1 MELQVSEIKALQ
13 PVTFNYDEL
22 KKQLIEKVDTYKN
35 MVYSEE
41 NIALAKKDR
50 ATLNKLSKAFA
61 NERKR
66 IKNQLLEP
74 FNDFE
79 LKCKELEA
87 RVDEASNNIDMQVK
101 AFEEKEDNAKEL
113 EIVSYFTSVVGEY
126 NELIDFDLIFDKRWL
141 NKTYSMEKVKQDID
155 HIIAMTK
162 VNMVT
167 IDAQVQDKDINK
179 QVKDF
184 YFRNMN
190 NPSVLGLSLQEGTR
204 IAENNRKLEELNKTT
219 NSIQNTNN
227 KQEANTDKGTPINFR
242 VFIKTREQMEA
253 LKRCLAENNI
263 IFERI

>member
-1 MELQVSEIKALQ
+1 MELQVSEITALQ
-13 PVTFNYDEL
+13 PITFNYDEL
-22 KKQLIEKVDTYKN
+22 KAQLIEKISTYRN
-35 MVYSEE
+35 LVYSEE

-50 ATLNKLSKAFA
+50 ATLHKLSKAFSD
-61 NERKR
+61 ERKR

-87 RVDEASNNIDMQVK
+87 IVDEASKNIDVQVK

-113 EIVSYFTSVVGEY
+113 EIVKYFTSVVGEY

-141 NKTYSMEKVKQDID
+141 NKTCSMEKVKQDID

-167 IDAQVQDKDINK
+167 IDAQVQDEEINK

-190 NPSVLGLSLQEGTR
+190 NPSVLGLALQEGTR
-204 IAENNRKLEELNKTT
+204 IAENNKKLEELKKVVA
-219 NSIQNTNN
+219 Q
-227 KQEANTDKGTPINFR
+227 QPIEENEELQMLDFR
-242 VFIKTREQMEA
+242 VYVTQRQKFALREF
-253 LKRCLAENNI
+253 LKANNI
-263 IFERI
+263 KFEPVPKQ

>member
-1 MELQVSEIKALQ
+1 MELQVSEITALQ

-22 KKQLIEKVDTYKN
+22 KAQLTEKIDTYKN
-35 MVYSEE
+35 RVYSEADMP
-41 NIALAKKDR
+41 IARKDR
-50 ATLNKLSKAFA
+50 ATLHKLSKAFSD
-61 NERKR
+61 ERKR
-66 IKNQLLEP
+66 IKNVLLEP
-74 FNDFE
+74 FVSFE
-79 LKCKELEA
+79 AKCKELENII
-87 RVDEASNNIDMQVK
+87 DEASKIIDTQIK
-101 AFEEKEDNAKEL
+101 AFEEKEDNEKEL

-155 HIIAMTK
+155 HIMAMTK
-162 VNMVT
+162 VNMIT
-167 IDAQVQDKDINK
+167 INAQIQDKDINK

-190 NPSVLGLSLQEGTR
+190 NASVLSLSLQEGTR

-219 NSIQNTNN
+219 NPIQNTNN